1 MVPTQSSC
9 PTLAPLAFSLSIRL
23 EEAAPMLQNNAV
35 DTSSLVIYPVLVG
48 AVSTVACAGILFAFL
63 PAWLSIPLAVW
74 PAYQCFKFAK
84 QYFEGGYVDERIR
97 VNRNLLAKLIDSQDA
112 GHFADVTADIVKAQ
126 YGKQKWAIKA
136 NAQRNQA
143 EVDPYLYL
151 AVVFTY
157 APGGLSLCARKVYDL
172 LLAEV
177 APTQLQ
183 HVASD

>member
-97 VNRNLLAKLIDSQDA
+97 A
-112 GHFADVTADIVKAQ
+112 
-126 YGKQKWAIKA
+126 
-136 NAQRNQA
+136 
-143 EVDPYLYL
+143 
-151 AVVFTY
+151 
-157 APGGLSLCARKVYDL
+157 
-172 LLAEV
+172 
-177 APTQLQ
+177 
-183 HVASD
+183 